1 MPVVKMKPIKF
12 SCKCGQKLEAQN
24 KMGIH
29 IVALNHIRV
38 DHPEAAEL
46 LDTFSEAKSNMEN
59 GFLKFFVNLPDI
71 K

>member
-1 MPVVKMKPIKF
+1 MSVVKMKPIKF
-12 SCKCGQKLEAQN
+12 SCKCGHKLEAQG

-46 LDTFSEAKSNMEN
+46 LDTFSEAKSSMEN
-59 GFLKFFVNLPDI
+59 GFIKFFINLHGI